1 MPPAP
6 AGFVGLIAEEA
17 DAGPLASRACKES
30 EPPVN
35 DRTPVASVQTVI
47 ATLARLERF
56 LRTGLRPTKADDR
69 KLSFSQRFRASLVD
83 WLEQVVQNT
92 LLPRQ
97 NVDACDHSGKDR
109 ESLILLA

>member
-1 MPPAP
+1 LA
-6 AGFVGLIAEEA
+6 ALACTACDTAVHDRTTAASAKAVVVGLAILEKQLN
-17 DAGPLASRACKES
+17 AGLPTGK
-30 EPPVN
+30 PN
-35 DRTPVASVQTVI
+35 DRT
-47 ATLARLERF
+47 
-56 LRTGLRPTKADDR
+56 
-69 KLSFSQRFRASLVD
+69 LSFAQRFRASLVD